1 MDPKPSIPR
10 TNILRSSKAWKLFP
24 WQVLPTLR
32 RHSTSS
38 LGRTGSPTQL
48 AQWGPGNAS
57 RCFGSSPTGA
67 WLPRPHVICFDSWKF
82 TSNVEFAG
90 KLMVL
95 GVPFQHFGQACWL
108 LKGPAGEGLNS
119 WIPQKNGDMVIM
131 VSPWW
136 QSCQVAPV
144 AESSSSPVMVKSLP
158 NHVDAK
164 IILQS
169 RQCFDA
175 NSQVP

>member
-10 TNILRSSKAWKLFP
+10 TNILRSNKDWKLFP
-24 WQVLPTLR
+24 WQVLPILR

-38 LGRTGSPTQL
+38 LGPTGSLTQL

-90 KLMVL
+90 KLMVVL
-95 GVPFQHFGQACWL
+95 GVPFQHFGQACW
-108 LKGPAGEGLNS
+108 AGWRRAKLVNS
-119 WIPQKNGDMVIM
+119 SEKWWHGSHGFSMMAVMPSCSSCWIFIISCHGEE
-131 VSPWW
+131 SPK
-136 QSCQVAPV
+136 SCAC
-144 AESSSSPVMVKSLP
+144 KD
-158 NHVDAK
+158 HTAK
-164 IILQS
+164 
-169 RQCFDA
+169 
-175 NSQVP
+175 